1 MPWRGLTVSRDVAL
15 GADTMTTALT
25 ADGPRGDVTRAIGLI
40 SGTSM
45 DGIDAAAVEITQ
57 NPRLQVMLRASSLT
71 PYRAEIRDALAAVCR
86 VGAGLALDA
95 CRLNMVLGELFAQ
108 AALRTIEEAGWRS
121 EEVHFIGS
129 HGQTT
134 VSDLVDSSVL
144 GGFRAFSTQ
153 QLGHPAVIAERT
165 GITVVSDFRAR
176 DIAAGGRGAP
186 LAPMLDFL
194 LYSLPGRP
202 RVLLNLGGIANVAFL
217 PASGI
222 AAEVVGFDT
231 GPANMPMDLLVRRLT
246 GGAETYDRGGRRAA
260 HGNVH
265 AALLDRLLAHPFILA
280 SPPKATGSENFGEA
294 FVDDLI
300 AQAPDVPID
309 DLLATLAQLTASS
322 IADAVSRWFPGGAT
336 PADVVASGGGTH
348 NAALMRRLTAALDPI
363 PLRTLDE
370 MGGHVDAKEA
380 VLFAVLGYL
389 TLRGTA
395 GSLPSVTGAGHGVP
409 LGSITPG
416 RLGLAWPLSS

>member
-1 MPWRGLTVSRDVAL
+1 
-15 GADTMTTALT
+15 MTTKTTT
-25 ADGPRGDVTRAIGLI
+25 AQPQGAVIRAIGLI

-45 DGIDAAAVEITQ
+45 DGIDAAAVEISQ
-57 NPRLQVMLRASSLT
+57 SPQLQVTLRASSST
-71 PYRAEIRDALAAVCR
+71 HYPPEIRDALSAVCR
-86 VGAGLALDA
+86 VGAGLALEA

-108 AALRTIEEAGWRS
+108 AALHTIEEAGWRP

-217 PASGI
+217 PASAK
-222 AAEVVGFDT
+222 AAEVLGFDT
-231 GPANMPMDLLVRRLT
+231 GPSNMPMDLLVRRLT
-246 GGAETYDRGGRRAA
+246 GGAEAYDRGGRRAA
-260 HGNVH
+260 HGRVDQV
-265 AALLDRLLAHPFILA
+265 LLDRLLAHPFITAL
-280 SPPKATGSENFGEA
+280 PPKATGSEDFGES
-294 FVDDLI
+294 FVEAVI
-300 AQAPDVPID
+300 AQAPDLSAD
-309 DLLATLAQLTASS
+309 DLLATLAQLAARSV
-322 IADAVSRWFPGGAT
+322 ADAVSRWFPGGVA
-336 PADVVASGGGTH
+336 PVDVVASGGGTH
-348 NAALMRRLTAALDPI
+348 NETLMRYLAAALEPI
-363 PLRTLDE
+363 PLRTLDQL
-370 MGGHVDAKEA
+370 GGHVDAKEA

-389 TLRGTA
+389 TLQGMA
-395 GSLPSVTGAGHGVP
+395 GSLPSVTGAGHEVP

-416 RLGLAWPLSS
+416 RLGLTWPQVQ